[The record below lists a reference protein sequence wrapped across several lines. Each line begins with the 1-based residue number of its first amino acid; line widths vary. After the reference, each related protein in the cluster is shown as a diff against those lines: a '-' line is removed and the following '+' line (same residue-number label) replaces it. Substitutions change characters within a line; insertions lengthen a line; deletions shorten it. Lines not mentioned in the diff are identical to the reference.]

1 MTRTTCCGGLS
12 SDNPDVREST
22 VPYPIRNCFSAP
34 NSEWNKT
41 ECGKHC
47 CGDRGSCVPTED
59 GGYCKYQDTYYKY
72 DDSKQ
77 LYEIPR
83 SDTRSLKKYP
93 SDFADVRNVEDI
105 TIDKY
110 YKQRLYDNTRQKVI
124 QDMFNRYRERQI
136 QSQGNWPQY
145 DAGDTTYDAKQR
157 RFRPRYPILEEL
169 SPATLV
175 IAILVYL
182 GLLGFC
188 AYLLHGVRV

>member
-12 SDNPDVREST
+12 SDNPDVNESN

-34 NSEWNKT
+34 NSDWNKT

-47 CGDRGSCVPTED
+47 CGDRGSCIPTED

-93 SDFADVRNVEDI
+93 SDFADVKHVEDI

-124 QDMFNRYRERQI
+124 QDMFNRDRERRI
-136 QSQGNWPQY
+136 LSQKNWSQY
-145 DAGDTTYDAKQR
+145 DTADETYDAKQR
-157 RFRPRYPILEEL
+157 RFKPHYPIIG
-169 SPATLV
+169 SVPTLV
-175 IAILVYL
+175 ISMIMFVVILSFCTYL
-182 GLLGFC
+182 ILDTI
-188 AYLLHGVRV
+188 

>member
-12 SDNPDVREST
+12 SDNPDVNESN

-34 NSEWNKT
+34 NSDWNKT

-77 LYEIPR
+77 MYEIPR

-93 SDFADVRNVEDI
+93 SDFADVKHVEDI

-124 QDMFNRYRERQI
+124 QDMFNRDRELQI
-136 QSQGNWPQY
+136 QSQKNWSQY
-145 DAGDTTYDAKQR
+145 DTTDETYDAKQR
-157 RFRPRYPILEEL
+157 RFKPHYPILG
-169 SPATLV
+169 SVKTLV
-175 IAILVYL
+175 ISVIMFVLILS
-182 GLLGFC
+182 FC
-188 AYLLHGVRV
+188 AYLINDIMI

>member
-1 MTRTTCCGGLS
+1 MTRTTCCGGLA
-12 SDNPDVREST
+12 SDNPDVRESN
-22 VPYPIRNCFSAP
+22 VPYPIRNRFSAP

-41 ECGKHC
+41 ECNKHC

-93 SDFADVRNVEDI
+93 SDFADVQNVEDI

-124 QDMFNRYRERQI
+124 QDMFNRERERQI
-136 QSQGNWPQY
+136 QSQKNWPQ
-145 DAGDTTYDAKQR
+145 
-157 RFRPRYPILEEL
+157 
-169 SPATLV
+169 
-175 IAILVYL
+175 
-182 GLLGFC
+182 
-188 AYLLHGVRV
+188 